1 MYRLL
6 SNITV
11 VCLLAVSVNA
21 ADLHGVVKRPPV
33 TPVVMREAT
42 RYRNLEKTE
51 DEAFDANCRCNPGLF
66 AVISLHADTTI
77 SFPPS
82 SDTASLTQKD
92 KRFEP
97 SVLAVGVNSTVSF
110 PNLDPFY
117 HNVFSYSKT
126 KKFDLGKYKQG
137 NTKYVTFDKPGI
149 VQVFCEIHHS
159 MRAYVH
165 IFDTPYFAVSDDQG
179 HFVINDVPKGTYTMT
194 VWQEGQADLSEVVTV
209 AADSSWVEVPY

>member
-1 MYRLL
+1 MHRTL
-6 SNITV
+6 SKILV
-11 VCLLAVSVNA
+11 AFLIAVSADA
-21 ADLHGVVKRPPV
+21 ADLHGVVTRPAA
-33 TPVVMREAT
+33 TPVVVREAT
-42 RYRNLEKTE
+42 RYRNLEKTG

-66 AVISLHADTTI
+66 AVISLRSDTAI

-82 SDTASLTQKD
+82 PDTASLTQKD

-179 HFVINDVPKGTYTMT
+179 QFVINDVSKGTYTMT
-194 VWQEGQADLSEVVTV
+194 VWQEGQADLSQVVTI
-209 AADSSWVEVPY
+209 AADSSWVEIP